1 MGITKYVLMM
11 EEFINEHKNMLN
23 EKINDSKQEL
33 LQKRIET
40 LKRRHPRSKSVES
53 FIKKVQSLLSG
64 EIEKVPRNF
73 FSLTKGQSWGL
84 EFVDQLVQDEILR
97 IEKIGRTQFLYS
109 ITSSAVIGNIIDE
122 KINRFYQE
130 LKNDMSFY
138 GIGSSNLEIT
148 FKDRTF
154 KFSNSG
160 YVVTYQ
166 HWEKGHGVTR
176 TMEEQEQDK
185 QTIID
190 KVENSRYLNKLLDEL
205 DQNDIEYEVVRKSDF
220 DSKNIRTFYGDGHR
234 GYLMSYKVDIK
245 IK

>member
-1 MGITKYVLMM
+1 MIKENFVDDFST
-11 EEFINEHKNMLN
+11 FKNKLN
-23 EKINDSKQEL
+23 EKLNDSKEEL

-40 LKRRHPRSKSVES
+40 LKRRHWRSSSTET
-53 FIKKVQSLLSG
+53 FIKKVQSLLRG

-73 FSLTKGQSWGL
+73 FSLTRGQSWGL

-97 IEKIGRTQFLYS
+97 MEKIGRTQFLYS
-109 ITSSAVIGNIIDE
+109 ITSPVVHGNILDE

-130 LKNDMSFY
+130 LKNDLAFH
-138 GIGSSNLEIT
+138 GIGWSNLEVT

-160 YVVTYQ
+160 YVGTYL

-185 QTIID
+185 QNIID
-190 KVENSRYLNKLLDEL
+190 KVENSRYLNDLLNKL
-205 DQNDIEYEVVRKSDF
+205 DQNEIEYDVVRKSEF
-220 DSKNIRTFYGDGHR
+220 DSKDIRTFHGDGHR
-234 GYLMSYKVDIK
+234 GYLMTYKVDVK